1 MAPMPL
7 AAFHPTIARWFAE
20 RLGEPSAAQREGWPA
35 IRAGAHVLISAPTG
49 SGKTLAAFLAA
60 IDGLVKEGG
69 ALPDETRVLYVS
81 PLKALGNDVQKNLAG
96 PLAELRALDPTLP
109 AVRVLVRS
117 GDTPQA
123 ERAGMTKRPPHILV
137 TTPESLY
144 ILLTSV
150 GGRKLLG
157 NVRTVIVDEVHA
169 LLGDKRGSHLALSL
183 ERLAA
188 LVERAQGREP
198 QRIGLSATQKPLA
211 AVAEFLG
218 GVGRSVTRID
228 QGSFRQLDLALEL
241 PPSPLEPVCS
251 HETWGEI
258 YKRVGELVLAH
269 KTTLVFVQTR
279 KLAERVAAQLAT
291 LLGEARVTCHHSSL
305 AKERRLA
312 AEQRLKRGELSALV
326 ATASLELGIDIGD
339 VDLVCQLGTPRS
351 IAMFLQ
357 RVGRAGHGVGRT
369 PKGRLFPL
377 TPDELVEAAALFR
390 ALKNG
395 VLDRTPTPR
404 PALDVL
410 AQQLV
415 AECAS
420 EPWSA
425 DELFARLTRAWP
437 YRASA
442 RADFDALVALHAR
455 GRAALVHVDGV
466 NGVLRGTRRARLT
479 AITCGGAIPDTT
491 QYQVVLEPEGTPIG
505 SLDEDFAIESNAG
518 DVFQLG
524 SASWRILRV
533 HQGTV
538 RVVDAKGAPPS
549 LPFWFGEAPA
559 RTRELS
565 LEVSAVRE
573 HGSTATGAAWLE
585 RETGIDAAAARE
597 LAAYL
602 GEARAALGAMPT
614 ATRLVLERFFDE
626 SGGAQLV
633 LHAPLGGRINRAFGL
648 VLRKRFCRHFGFE
661 LQAAA
666 SEDHV
671 LISLSPQHSFPLAE
685 VFEYVRSTVARELLV
700 QAVLVTPLFESRW
713 RWNVTRSLLVER
725 YQFGRGGGKRVPPP
739 LLRMRADDTLA
750 QAFPDVVACGETL
763 PPGDIEVPWE
773 HPLVRQT
780 LADCL
785 EEAMDA
791 DGLTATLAALEEQTI
806 ERVALDTVQP
816 SPFARAA
823 LSTRPY
829 GFLDDA
835 PLEERRTQAVLAR
848 RVLDRRTAETLGALD
863 PAAIAAV
870 QAEAWPD
877 PREAEEVHEALGWM
891 GYVTVAEAAR
901 HAGWPGWLAELERAG
916 RVRREGERWFAVE
929 ATRDP
934 KAILRGRMEA
944 LGPVVSDDPLL
955 LELERDGVVLRI
967 PYQGADS
974 PGGTGWCERR
984 LLARIQRRT
993 LDALRREIEPV
1004 PTAEFLRF
1012 LAAWQKLEPDFRGE
1026 GPAGLRAALER
1037 LAGFEAPAKAWEK
1050 QLLAPRVKGYRPEW
1064 LDQLAL
1070 AGEIAWGR
1078 LFGSGNSPLRATPI
1092 AFFPRSESEAWL
1104 ALAAP
1109 VDARE
1114 LSWPARA
1121 VLDTLTAR
1129 GALFTDDLERWTK
1142 LLTTDLERGL
1152 GELVARGLVTSDSF
1166 ASLRAFL
1173 LPAYKRRS
1181 PIAAAGRWSLF
1192 RPAHGSA
1199 APAEGASTS
1208 AAPAPDA
1215 EFAARA
1221 LLRRYGVLFRALL
1234 ERERLPVPW
1243 RDLARACRTLEL
1255 RGELRGGR
1263 FVTGFTGEQFGLP
1276 EAVTLLRSMKK
1287 RAPSVPISPSQ
1298 SDPVELS
1305 SCLIPGQRTSK
1316 GPRDSSAAAHAR
1328 ALPQP

>member
-1 MAPMPL
+1 MGAFVPL
-7 AAFHPTIARWFAE
+7 AAFHPTIQRWFAS
-20 RLGEPSAAQREGWPA
+20 RLGAPTAAQREGWPA
-35 IRAGAHVLISAPTG
+35 IRAGKHVLISAPTG
-49 SGKTLAAFLAA
+49 SGKTLAAFLSA
-60 IDGLVKEGG
+60 IDVLVKEGS
-69 ALPDETRVLYVS
+69 ALTDETRVLYVS

-96 PLAELRALDPTLP
+96 PLAELRALDPSLP
-109 AVRVLVRS
+109 EVRVLVRS

-123 ERAGMTKRPPHILV
+123 ERAGMTKRPPHVLV

-144 ILLTSV
+144 ILLTSE

-157 NVRTVIVDEVHA
+157 NVRTVIVDEIHA
-169 LLGDKRGSHLALSL
+169 VLGDKRGAHLALSL
-183 ERLAA
+183 ERLSA

-198 QRIGLSATQKPLA
+198 QRIGLSATQKPLS
-211 AVAEFLG
+211 AVADFLG
-218 GVGRSVTRID
+218 GVGRTIETID
-228 QGSFRQLDLALEL
+228 QGTFRALDLALEL

-258 YKRVGELVLAH
+258 YKRVSELVLEH

-291 LLGEARVTCHHSSL
+291 LLGEAKVTCHHSSL

-312 AEQRLKRGELSALV
+312 AEQRLKSGDLAALV

-377 TPDELVEAAALFR
+377 TPDELVEAAALFK
-390 ALKNG
+390 ALRGG
-395 VLDRTPTPR
+395 VLDRTPSPR

-410 AQQLV
+410 AQQIV

-420 EPWSA
+420 GAARA
-425 DELFARLTRAWP
+425 DELFERFRRAWP
-437 YRASA
+437 YRALE
-442 RADFDALVALHAR
+442 RADFDALVALHAQ
-455 GRAALVHVDGV
+455 GRAALLHVDGV

-479 AITCGGAIPDTT
+479 AITCGGAIPDST

-505 SLDEDFAIESNAG
+505 SLDEDFAIEANAG

-565 LEVSAVRE
+565 SEVGAVRE
-573 HGSTATGAAWLE
+573 HGSGEKGAEWIE
-585 RETGIDAAAARE
+585 RESGIGPAAARE

-602 GEARAALGAMPT
+602 AEARAALGAMPT
-614 ATRLVLERFFDE
+614 SSRLVLERFFDE
-626 SGGAQLV
+626 TGGAQLV
-633 LHAPLGGRINRAFGL
+633 LHAPLGGRINRALGL

-671 LISLSPQHSFPLAE
+671 LISLSPQHSFPLEE
-685 VFEYVRSTVARELLV
+685 VFEYVRSTVAKELLV

-713 RWNVTRSLLVER
+713 RWNVTRSLVVER
-725 YQFGRGGGKRVPPP
+725 YRGGKRVPPP

-763 PPGDIEVPWE
+763 PPGDIAIPWE

-791 DGLTATLAALEEQTI
+791 DGLVATLAALEDDSI
-806 ERVALDTVQP
+806 ERVAIDTVQP

-835 PLEERRTQAVLAR
+835 PLEERRTQAVMSR
-848 RVLDRRTAETLGALD
+848 RVLDARTAETLGALD

-877 PREAEEVHEALGWM
+877 PRDAEEVHEALGWM
-891 GYVTVAEAAR
+891 GFVTVEEAQRSAN
-901 HAGWPGWLAELERAG
+901 WVGWLAELERAG
-916 RVRREGERWFAVE
+916 RVVREDERWFAVE

-934 KAILRGRMEA
+934 KSVLRGRMEA
-944 LGPVVSDDPLL
+944 LGPVVSGDPLL
-955 LELERDGVVLRI
+955 FELERDGVVLRI
-967 PYQGADS
+967 PYQGT
-974 PGGTGWCERR
+974 TGWCERR

-1004 PTAEFLRF
+1004 PTAEFLRY
-1012 LAAWQKLEPDFRGE
+1012 LAAWQRVEPDFRGE
-1026 GPAGLRAALER
+1026 GPAGLKAALER

-1050 QLLAPRVKGYRPEW
+1050 QLLAPRMKLYRPEW

-1078 LFGSGNSPLRATPI
+1078 LFGSGNAPLRATPI
-1092 AFFPRSESEAWL
+1092 AFFPRAESESWL

-1109 VDARE
+1109 VDASE
-1114 LSWPARA
+1114 LSWPAKA
-1121 VLDTLTAR
+1121 VLDALAAR
-1129 GALFTDDLERWTK
+1129 GALFMDDLARATK

-1173 LPAYKRRS
+1173 LPAYRRKS
-1181 PIAAAGRWSLF
+1181 PIAATGRWSLF
-1192 RPAHGSA
+1192 RSA
-1199 APAEGASTS
+1199 SAPAAGTS
-1208 AAPAPDA
+1208 ASSDASALA
-1215 EFAARA
+1215 EFGVRA

-1234 ERERLPVPW
+1234 ERERLPIPW

-1263 FVTGFTGEQFGLP
+1263 FVTGFAGEQFALP

-1287 RAPSVPISPSQ
+1287 REPSAPLSLSPADPLDLAAKLVPGLRNAPGTL
-1298 SDPVELS
+1298 PVHGGATE
-1305 SCLIPGQRTSK
+1305 GRTS
-1316 GPRDSSAAAHAR
+1316 
-1328 ALPQP
+1328 